1 MDSKHKRSAICYPT
15 LTAERSSALAN
26 SVAEPPNEP
35 APVRV
40 ASIYPPWAL
49 ASAGSRTA
57 SLAPGSAA
65 VETSVQVSA
74 DRNPMSADRNPTTE
88 RSAEVERNATAE
100 RAATKP
106 AAAPRAAPTRPGAL
120 LNDAQIASIKSRL
133 KLTPEQQRHWP
144 AVEAA
149 LQTSHEPPT
158 PVIHALVI
166 RAVSATW

>member
-1 MDSKHKRSAICYPT
+1 M
-15 LTAERSSALAN
+15 
-26 SVAEPPNEP
+26 
-35 APVRV
+35 
-40 ASIYPPWAL
+40 
-49 ASAGSRTA
+49 
-57 SLAPGSAA
+57 
-65 VETSVQVSA
+65 SA

-88 RSAEVERNATAE
+88 RSAAVERNATAE

-149 LQTSHEPPT
+149 LRDVSWRRSGKDARKASGTVPGTIDTGSVERLKSAAIP
-158 PVIHALVI
+158 LVMTLREDQKNEVRKLAHLMGLDQVASQI
-166 RAVSATW
+166 